1 MTSTVHAR
9 PRSSASTKRS
19 TAGDRMADPEGN
31 EFTVVLPLPAHV
43 AVKAYGERGLPG

>member
-19 TAGDRMADPEGN
+19 TACDRIADPEGN
-31 EFTVVLPLPAHV
+31 EFTVVLSLLAQV
-43 AVKAYGERGLPG
+43 AVKAYGERGVPG